1 MTAVTECAFGAV
13 FAAAEV
19 NGAVFFCF
27 VGGGRETG
35 AFMGAV
41 TERLAFALSAGTPV
55 VGFTSFDDNRERGFL
70 GNNGFAHRIS
80 DG

>member
-1 MTAVTECAFGAV
+1 
-13 FAAAEV
+13 
-19 NGAVFFCF
+19 
-27 VGGGRETG
+27 
-35 AFMGAV
+35 
-41 TERLAFALSAGTPV
+41 LSAGTPV

>member
-1 MTAVTECAFGAV
+1 MTAVTERTFGTVLATT
-13 FAAAEV
+13 EV

-27 VGGGRETG
+27 VGGGREAG
-35 AFMGAV
+35 AFMGAI
-41 TERLAFALSAGTPV
+41 TERLAFALSARTPV